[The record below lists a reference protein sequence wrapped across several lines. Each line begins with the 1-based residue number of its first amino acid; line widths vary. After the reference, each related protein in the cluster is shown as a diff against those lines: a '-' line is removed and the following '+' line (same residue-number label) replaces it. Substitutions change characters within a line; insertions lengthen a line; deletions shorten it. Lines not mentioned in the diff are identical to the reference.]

1 MRIISGLLR
10 GKSINFVR
18 NFNTR
23 PLRDN
28 VKESIFNILEHS
40 NSIDIDIEKSSI
52 LDLYSGVGS
61 FGIECISRG
70 AQKVTFV
77 ENNENKFKIFK
88 NNLTNLY
95 IFKKFNAFNN
105 TVENVLMKKKKIK
118 FDIFFLDPPFKD
130 KGFFINLSF
139 IKKNKMYK
147 KKNIIILHREK
158 KTQELYD
165 NYINIIRIKEYGRSK
180 IIFGF
185 F

>member
-77 ENNENKFKIFK
+77 ENNENTFKILK
-88 NNLTNLY
+88 NNLTNLS
-95 IFKKFNAFNN
+95 IFKKVNAFNN

-118 FDIFFLDPPFKD
+118 FDIFF
-130 KGFFINLSF
+130 
-139 IKKNKMYK
+139 
-147 KKNIIILHREK
+147 
-158 KTQELYD
+158 
-165 NYINIIRIKEYGRSK
+165 
-180 IIFGF
+180 
-185 F
+185 

>member
-77 ENNENKFKIFK
+77 ENNENTFKILK
-88 NNLTNLY
+88 NNLTNLS
-95 IFKKFNAFNN
+95 IFKKVNAFNN
-105 TVENVLMKKKKIK
+105 TVENVLMKKKNKI
-118 FDIFFLDPPFKD
+118 
-130 KGFFINLSF
+130 
-139 IKKNKMYK
+139 
-147 KKNIIILHREK
+147 
-158 KTQELYD
+158 
-165 NYINIIRIKEYGRSK
+165 
-180 IIFGF
+180 
-185 F
+185 

>member
-77 ENNENKFKIFK
+77 ENNENTFKILK
-88 NNLTNLY
+88 NNLTNLS
-95 IFKKFNAFNN
+95 IFKKVNAFNN
-105 TVENVLMKKKKIK
+105 TVENVLMKKKS
-118 FDIFFLDPPFKD
+118 
-130 KGFFINLSF
+130 FFINLSF

>member
-1 MRIISGLLR
+1 MRIISGLLK
-10 GKSINFVR
+10 GKSINFVK

-40 NSIDIDIEKSSI
+40 NLIDIDIENSSI

-77 ENNENKFKIFK
+77 ENNENTFKILK
-88 NNLTNLY
+88 NNLTNLS
-95 IFKKFNAFNN
+95 ISKKADTFYN
-105 TVENVLMKKKKIK
+105 TVENVLVKKKKIK

-130 KGFFINLSF
+130 KSFFINLSF